1 MIRDFHAAVS
11 DPVSHRRPD
20 FPSLTEKLSER
31 ENQVLQLL
39 IGGFSI
45 REIAMR
51 LNISVRTVEIYRIL
65 IDQKLDQADSAFSFA
80 PAVRADRPPIL
91 A

>member
-1 MIRDFHAAVS
+1 MIRDFHAADSDSVS
-11 DPVSHRRPD
+11 RRRPNI
-20 FPSLTEKLSER
+20 PSLTEKLSER

-39 IGGFSI
+39 IGGYSI

-80 PAVRADRPPIL
+80 PAVRADRPLFL